1 MATLGNAGR
10 VGIVFILA
18 LAVFSGMWYF
28 LRGTLSGNDTY
39 TFDVLFDDAKGITAE
54 SPVTLAGVQI
64 GKVERVKLTPGQKAD
79 LKLQVKKML
88 NGSPIS
94 IPRGSKFTIQT
105 PLLGTSGT
113 LIVVPPVDAYK
124 HPNDPIRE
132 GENLKGEQSGD
143 VSAAFDK
150 ATALLDQVTVTTS
163 KVDQLL
169 DSANKLAGDPAI
181 QRNLEQTVGNINA
194 ASANGLSLT
203 GKLNGLLLSDNA
215 QVQMLLRQTQAGAQV
230 SLSNI
235 AATTASIRDTT
246 RENRSQIAAI
256 VSNMKDTT
264 SSVAGITGQANSA
277 LKSGNLSAT
286 VANLKT
292 TTDNLAAT
300 TAKFNAIAGNFE
312 SLTSDPKVQSN
323 LRETVANIKDSS
335 EEAKFLIERLNKL
348 AGGRKKTATVVV
360 APGVGAVIVPGG
372 TPNGLPPVQTTPD
385 AALGAP
391 MYLPRADFVVN
402 TRERRFRADL
412 DALVPLSIN
421 PVTFARAGFYDFG
434 GSNKLIL
441 QAGQGFG
448 RRGQADAR
456 AGFYAS
462 KFGVGGDLG
471 LGSRTT
477 LSLDIYDPNNY
488 HVDAKGVLMLAPEL
502 GLIVGGEN
510 LNRHAGALIGLEYR
524 QSK

>member
-1 MATLGNAGR
+1 MTTLGNAGR
-10 VGIVFILA
+10 VGLVFV
-18 LAVFSGMWYF
+18 LAVALFGGMWYF
-28 LRGTLSGNDTY
+28 LRGTLTGRDTY
-39 TFDVLFDDAKGITAE
+39 SFDVLFDDAKGVTAE
-54 SPVTLAGVQI
+54 TPVTLAGVQI

-79 LKLQVKKML
+79 LKLQVKKDL
-88 NGSPIS
+88 NGSPVS
-94 IPRGSKFTIQT
+94 IPHGSRFTIQT

-113 LIVVPPVDAYK
+113 VIVVPPADAANR
-124 HPNDPIRE
+124 PNDNVHE
-132 GENLKGEQSGD
+132 GENLIGERTGD
-143 VSAAFDK
+143 LSASFDK
-150 ATALLDQVTVTTS
+150 ATLLLDQVTVTTK
-163 KVDQLL
+163 KVNQLL
-169 DSANKLAGDPAI
+169 DSANKLAGDPTI

-203 GKLNGLLLSDNA
+203 GKLNGLLLDDNA
-215 QVQMLLRQTQAGAQV
+215 QVKTLLKQTQAGAQV
-230 SLSNI
+230 SLNNI

-246 RENRSQIAAI
+246 RENRAQIDAI
-256 VSNMKDTT
+256 VRNMNDTT
-264 SSVAGITGQANSA
+264 SSVAGITGQANTA
-277 LKSGNLSAT
+277 LKNGNLQAT

-300 TAKFNAIAGNFE
+300 TAKFNAIAGNFQ

-348 AGGRKKTATVVV
+348 AGGRRKAAVVV
-360 APGVGAVIVPGG
+360 AAPGVGAVIVPGG
-372 TPNGLPPVQTTPD
+372 TGTSVSPVQPTP
-385 AALGAP
+385 APALGAP
-391 MYLPRADFVVN
+391 YYLPRADFVVN

-421 PVTFARAGFYDFG
+421 PVTFARAGVYDFG

-441 QAGQGFG
+441 QAGRGFG
-448 RRGQADAR
+448 PNGQVDGR

-462 KFGVGGDLG
+462 KLGVGGDLG
-471 LGSRTT
+471 LGGRTT

-488 HVDAKGVLMLAPEL
+488 HIDAKGVLMLAPEL

-510 LNRHAGALIGLEYR
+510 LNRHAGALVGLEYR
-524 QSK
+524 QSR